1 MSARNAR
8 DLAYHTVR
16 SRIITMELKPGD
28 PLNDR
33 ELAEELGI
41 SRTPMREALILLNN
55 AHMVAIKPQSGTH
68 VAPIDLHLMELEQ
81 FSRYTLEKEI
91 LTRMCGRLTPEQE
104 AGYRQLIEAYRVLE
118 ASPEEPDREM
128 RLLELDNAFHR
139 RAFELCGMEGHFDH
153 MLSTFQH
160 IERLRKFSLQTDEN
174 KSVCGAHTRILEAVL
189 HGTEEDVSR
198 ALSEHLHRYKLSVNQ
213 ARAAHPDY
221 FIGNGDT
228 W

>member
-104 AGYRQLIEAYRVLE
+104 AGYRQLIEPTGCWR
-118 ASPEEPDREM
+118 PP
-128 RLLELDNAFHR
+128 R
-139 RAFELCGMEGHFDH
+139 RSLTARCGCWSWTMHSTAAP
-153 MLSTFQH
+153 LS
-160 IERLRKFSLQTDEN
+160 
-174 KSVCGAHTRILEAVL
+174 C
-189 HGTEEDVSR
+189 
-198 ALSEHLHRYKLSVNQ
+198 
-213 ARAAHPDY
+213 AAWST
-221 FIGNGDT
+221 I
-228 W
+228 

>member
-128 RLLELDNAFHR
+128 RLLELDKAPQMLTQEDLR
-139 RAFELCGMEGHFDH
+139 YIASYALMAAS
-153 MLSTFQH
+153 LST
-160 IERLRKFSLQTDEN
+160 ERIGGIPSIPAKRE
-174 KSVCGAHTRILEAVL
+174 VL
-189 HGTEEDVSR
+189 
-198 ALSEHLHRYKLSVNQ
+198 
-213 ARAAHPDY
+213 AA
-221 FIGNGDT
+221 IT
-228 W
+228 

>member
-1 MSARNAR
+1 MSSLSARET
-8 DLAYHTVR
+8 AYQTIR

-118 ASPEEPDREM
+118 ASPEELDREM

-139 RAFELCGMEGHFDH
+139 RAFELCGMEHHFDH
-153 MLSTFQH
+153 MLASLQH
-160 IERLRKFSLQTDEN
+160 VERIRKFSLQTEEN
-174 KSVCGAHTRILEAVL
+174 KSVCSSHTAILEALL
-189 HGTEEDVSR
+189 HGSADDVSE
-198 ALSEHLHRYKLSVNQ
+198 ALESHLSRYKQSVAQ
-213 ARAAHPDY
+213 ARSVHPEY
-221 FIGNGDT
+221 FIDE
-228 W
+228 